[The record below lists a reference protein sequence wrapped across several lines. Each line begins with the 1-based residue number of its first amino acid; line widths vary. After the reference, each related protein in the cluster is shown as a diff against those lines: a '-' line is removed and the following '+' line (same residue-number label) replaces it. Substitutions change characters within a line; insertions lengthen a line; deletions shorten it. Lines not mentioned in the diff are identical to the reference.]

1 MLSLNATTRSE
12 FGKKTKKLRKEG
24 MLPGILYGPKIEKAM
39 PLSLK
44 YDDFS
49 QVYKEAGESSLIELR
64 VEDRENVVLIR
75 DAVIHPLTQRFIHS
89 DFYQVPMDEKI
100 TITIPITV
108 SGEAPAVKDEG
119 AVLIRNTYDIE
130 VSALPR
136 DLPKEVVAD
145 LSSLKHIDDS
155 ILVKDLAVSD
165 GVTFEV
171 EEDLVIASVSAPAE
185 EKIIEETPEEVSMED
200 IKTEAEEKKESAEDE
215 TSPEGGE
222 GAGEKK
228 EPGASEG

>member
-12 FGKKTKKLRKEG
+12 FGKKNKKLRKEG
-24 MLPGILYGPKIEKAM
+24 MLPGILYGPKVEKAI

-64 VEDRENVVLIR
+64 VEDREDVVLIR

-119 AVLIRNTYDIE
+119 AVLIRNIYDIE

-165 GVTFEV
+165 GVTFEA

-222 GAGEKK
+222 GAREKPVDSNK
-228 EPGASEG
+228 